1 MTRPRVTCHEVYAL
15 RSGFRHAR
23 VRTRLAGNGTRD
35 NGCLERVESEPKRT
49 ALSRWLERAPPALFA
64 AYAVTSSFVAYF
76 CMYGFRKAFA
86 AAKLVGTVHL
96 PWVGALDVKVL
107 YILCQVLGYCLSK
120 FIGIK
125 VVSEVPP
132 SRRAA
137 AILVCIAVAEVG
149 LLLFGVLP
157 APYRAVGMFVN
168 GLPLGMIWGLVFG
181 FLEGR
186 KVSDFLGAGLSAS
199 FILASG
205 FVKSVGVAT
214 LSAGV
219 SEAWM
224 PALVGL
230 MFAPPM
236 VVAVWLLSQVPPPSK
251 EDEAARMKRAPMSAE
266 ERRAFFRA
274 HATGLVALIAAYVA
288 LTALRDFRDNFARE
302 IWESLG
308 YGEKPAILTTSEI
321 PVAIGALVA
330 VGSMMAIRDNRRALL
345 ATHALVVFGAVVVA
359 GSTLLFQ
366 LGLLGPA
373 PWMIAVGLG
382 LYIGY
387 VPFNCVLFDR
397 LIATTR
403 SVATAGFLIT
413 LADAF
418 GYLGST
424 SLLVG
429 KSLGKPTLPWLAS
442 FEAFSYVGALVCAV
456 CMGFAAFTF
465 AKLDSVKVTPAPA
478 K

>member
-1 MTRPRVTCHEVYAL
+1 
-15 RSGFRHAR
+15 
-23 VRTRLAGNGTRD
+23 
-35 NGCLERVESEPKRT
+35 VENEPKRT
-49 ALSRWLERAPPALFA
+49 AVSRWLERAPPALFA
-64 AYAVTSSFVAYF
+64 AYAVSAAFVAYF

-86 AAKLVGTVHL
+86 AAKLVGTVNL
-96 PWVGALDVKVL
+96 PLVGALDVKVL
-107 YILCQVLGYCLSK
+107 YILAQVLGYCVSK
-120 FIGIK
+120 FVGIK

-132 SRRAA
+132 ARRAA
-137 AILVCIAVAEVG
+137 AILLCIAVAEAG
-149 LLLFGVLP
+149 LLLFGALP
-157 APYRAVGMFVN
+157 EPWRALGMFVN
-168 GLPLGMIWGLVFG
+168 GLPLGMIWGFVFG

-186 KVSDFLGAGLSAS
+186 RVSDFLGAGLSAS

-214 LSAGV
+214 LDAGV
-219 SEAWM
+219 PEAWM

-230 MFAPPM
+230 FFAPPLVLA
-236 VVAVWLLSQVPPPSK
+236 VVMLSQIPPPSK
-251 EDEAARMKRAPMSAE
+251 EDEAARMKRAPMSAS
-266 ERRAFFRA
+266 ERGAFFRA
-274 HATGLVALIAAYVA
+274 HAKGLVALVCAYVV

-330 VGSMMAIRDNRRALL
+330 VGSMMVLRDNRRALL
-345 ATHALVVFGAVVVA
+345 ATHALVVAGAALVFV
-359 GSTLLFQ
+359 STLLFQ
-366 LGLLGPA
+366 LGVLPPA

-382 LYIGY
+382 LYVGY

-403 SVATAGFLIT
+403 GVATAGFLIT

-424 SLLVG
+424 TLLVG
-429 KSLGKPTLPWLAS
+429 KSLGRPTLPWLAS
-442 FEAFSYVGALVCAV
+442 FRGFAYVGAVVCAV
-456 CMGFAAFTF
+456 CMLFAARTF
-465 AKLDSVKVTPAPA
+465 AKLGRAPA
-478 K
+478 RPA